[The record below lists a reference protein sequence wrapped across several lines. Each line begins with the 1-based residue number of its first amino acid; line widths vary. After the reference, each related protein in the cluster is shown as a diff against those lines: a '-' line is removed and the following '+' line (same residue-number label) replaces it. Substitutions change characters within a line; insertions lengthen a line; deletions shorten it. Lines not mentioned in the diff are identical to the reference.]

1 MIPENPAATIPGG
14 GAHAGRH
21 GRPRTSVYPLGALTL
36 LLALGACRER
46 EPDPGRDP
54 PVPELAQS
62 ARYEGSPVVEPPAQR
77 SAPPGGESADV
88 DAEDAQFLQ
97 QAAVVGAFEVGA
109 ARLAAEKGTAPSIR
123 NLADAMVREQT
134 QLLIALQALAATK
147 RVPLPS
153 GPDPEHSAKLLNLR
167 EQAIGAD
174 FDEDYADAM
183 HESHEKAIELFETAA
198 ERTDDSDVRDF
209 ARSAL
214 QLLRDQRKAIG
225 QVSADQVVRSD
236 PPRLV
241 RRPVALA
248 GPPRMP
254 RSHT

>member
-1 MIPENPAATIPGG
+1 VIPANPVATTSDR
-14 GAHAGRH
+14 GAHT
-21 GRPRTSVYPLGALTL
+21 GRPRTSVYPLGALAL
-36 LLALGACRER
+36 LLALGGCRER
-46 EPDPGRDP
+46 EPDPDPAQDP

-62 ARYEGSPVVEPPAQR
+62 ARYDGSWVMELPAQR
-77 SAPPGGESADV
+77 AAPQGGESSEIDAD
-88 DAEDAQFLQ
+88 DAQFLQ

-123 NLADAMVREQT
+123 NLADAMVREQS

-153 GPDPEHSAKLLNLR
+153 GPDPEHSAKLLNLH

-198 ERTDDSDVRDF
+198 DRTHDGDVRDF

-225 QVSADQVVRSD
+225 QVSADQVVSSE
-236 PPRLV
+236 PHRLA
-241 RRPVALA
+241 RG
-248 GPPRMP
+248 GPP